1 MDIGLIPESQNR
13 FMPGRSTIDPCFSLR
28 LLQEKCK
35 LHGQDLHL
43 LFIDLSK
50 SVSIPDLWS
59 LLAKIGCNE
68 HFIRIIRSFQD
79 GMKVTVREGVKEH
92 CLLKLPMV
100 PNRVVY

>member
-1 MDIGLIPESQNR
+1 MDIGLIPESQNG

-50 SVSIPDLWS
+50 AFDTVSRPGGAVTKL
-59 LLAKIGCNE
+59 N
-68 HFIRIIRSFQD
+68 FRD
-79 GMKVTVREGVKEH
+79 GWTFDT
-92 CLLKLPMV
+92 LKY
-100 PNRVVY
+100 N